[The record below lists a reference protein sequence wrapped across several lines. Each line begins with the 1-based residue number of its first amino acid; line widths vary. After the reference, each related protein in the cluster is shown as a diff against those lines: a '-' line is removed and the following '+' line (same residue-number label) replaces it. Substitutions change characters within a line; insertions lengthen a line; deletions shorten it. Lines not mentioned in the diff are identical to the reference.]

1 METGLITDS
10 VVAYVEE
17 DQEEEGQVASL
28 EGQSRQATQHG
39 ARLTDSPVTPPSGV
53 RLVELD
59 LGGSREPWARA
70 GVHFDTDQCCDV
82 VSLTLRIDHT
92 REPGLHGWA
101 FSGIDVR
108 GAVGDAVREIDG
120 IPTRR
125 AERSPALHRPTD
137 AFTLDVVGVD
147 HVVVMTPDLV
157 RTSGAITQV
166 TGSQLKR
173 VREAGE
179 SVRQAFHRVG
189 DVVIE
194 IVSSPQVPDG
204 PARLWGFVLTVR
216 SLDAAADYLGPDV
229 LSPPKPAVQEGR
241 RIATF
246 RQAAGLGVPVALMDL
261 PR

>member
-1 METGLITDS
+1 METGLITGS
-10 VVAYVEE
+10 VETYVEE
-17 DQEEEGQVASL
+17 DQEEKGQAASL
-28 EGQSRQATQHG
+28 EGQPRQATQHG
-39 ARLTDSPVTPPSGV
+39 ARLTDTPAAPPSGA

-59 LGGSREPWARA
+59 LGGSHEPWARA
-70 GVHFDTDQCCDV
+70 GLHLDTDHRCDV
-82 VSLTLRIDHT
+82 VSLALLID
-92 REPGLHGWA
+92 RSRGPGLHGWA
-101 FSGIDVR
+101 FSDV
-108 GAVGDAVREIDG
+108 DTSEIDG

-125 AERSPALHRPTD
+125 AERSSPSQRATD

-147 HVVVMTPDLV
+147 HVVVMTPDLM
-157 RTSGAITQV
+157 RTSEALARATKAP
-166 TGSQLKR
+166 LKR

-194 IVSSPQVPDG
+194 IVSSPQVAEG

-216 SLDAAADYLGPDV
+216 SLEAAADHLGPDV

-241 RIATF
+241 MIATF
-246 RQAAGLGVPVALMDL
+246 RQAAGLGVPVALMNL

>member
-17 DQEEEGQVASL
+17 DQEEEGQAASL
-28 EGQSRQATQHG
+28 EGQPRQATQHG
-39 ARLTDSPVTPPSGV
+39 ARLTDSLVTPPSGV

-59 LGGSREPWARA
+59 LGGSREPWVRA
-70 GVHFDTDQCCDV
+70 GLHFDTDQCCDV
-82 VSLTLRIDHT
+82 VSLTLRIDHD
-92 REPGLHGWA
+92 RAPGLHGWA
-101 FSGIDVR
+101 YSDIGPLL
-108 GAVGDAVREIDG
+108 IDG
-120 IPTRR
+120 IPTRHADPSAAVR
-125 AERSPALHRPTD
+125 HPTD

-147 HVVVMTPDLV
+147 HVVVMTPDLM
-157 RTSGAITQV
+157 RTSEAFANA
-166 TGSQLKR
+166 TGSPVRR

-179 SVRQAFHRVG
+179 SVRQAFHRIG

-194 IVSSPQVPDG
+194 IVSSPQVPEG

-216 SLDAAADYLGPDV
+216 SLDAAADHLGPDV
-229 LSPPKPAVQEGR
+229 LAPPKPAVQEGR